1 MLIWTFSHISFY
13 YIHLLFLFGLIV
25 TAMGFLLEAVPFVSL
40 YKLQFK
46 TAGILVIF
54 MSLYLEGGLSVNN
67 EWLIKVSQMQADINN
82 IEINAGKIVNKVSTD
97 YAAQIQAVRDA
108 QAVVQHDIQRDT
120 TQVNTGCKLNTTAV
134 DILNEAA
141 KNPGKVKK

>member
-25 TAMGFLLEAVPFVSL
+25 TAIGFFLGSIPLVSL
-40 YKLQFK
+40 YNSQFK
-46 TAGILVIF
+46 ILGILIIF
-54 MSLYLEGGLSVNN
+54 MSLYLEGGLTVNN
-67 EWLIKVSQMQADINN
+67 EWVIKMQQVQADINN
-82 IEINAGKIVNKVSTD
+82 IETNAGKIVNKVSTD

-108 QAVVQHDIQRDT
+108 QEVVQHDIQRDT
-120 TQVNTGCKLNTTAV
+120 AQVNAGCKVNTTAV

-141 KNPGKVKK
+141 KNPSKVKK